1 MIIKKNYFEKI
12 DYKFFIL
19 LLLLLLS
26 IFLANFSL
34 WYDISN
40 LYNIFLRLL
49 DGQVYFVDFYCHF
62 VAWPLYIFVPLL
74 KFFNLKIFIVFIS
87 VLTNLLFSYF
97 FIYNFNKI
105 SNLKFS
111 RFSFFICTFFFS
123 IPFGLGVVHLNE
135 LSLFLFLIGVTY
147 FLLDIKKISWISI
160 FLILNSFLI
169 KYSIAI
175 FLFLSFSISLIL
187 FILFSKSKNRNVYIK
202 VSFYYVCIYLI
213 SFLIFIFCLSY
224 ISGLSIRSIFNYFL
238 FDIWP
243 QLQKRNSFNLYNTPF
258 INQVHHFITTG
269 GLGSFLQ
276 LIFFLTYFAFIFDLF
291 RKLLRQF
298 ELKDLFSLFIVFAA
312 FFYYIELGRD
322 WNHKFFFFGIIFYL
336 YFYNKLKI
344 FKWRKEY
351 KINYVTFLF
360 LFFLCIVPLNER
372 FRFMSFI
379 GNKNISYKD
388 SFFQSSSIKGSEI
401 NIMLWRSQY
410 FTNYGMTDIKKQL
423 QDVELFLSKI
433 KQKKLFFVDETSS
446 IYSYLLN
453 LAPQDPSCSNGDLF
467 TPPRDSDIK
476 RKWLDIYFSKFAKD
490 ENSLLV
496 LCKFEDKFCTQ
507 GNVFSNVSKKFVTS
521 PMSFEN
527 YNEKELLNFINNLN
541 LIFKTKNFYVYSNY
555 KK

>member
-19 LLLLLLS
+19 LLFLLLS

-34 WYDISN
+34 WYDVSN

-135 LSLFLFLIGVTY
+135 LSLFLFLSGVTY

-187 FILFSKSKNRNVYIK
+187 FILFSKDKNRNIYIK

-243 QLQKRNSFNLYNTPF
+243 QLQKRNSFNLYNIPF

-344 FKWRKEY
+344 FKWRKQY

-410 FTNYGMTDIKKQL
+410 FTNYGVTDIKKQL

-433 KQKKLFFVDETSS
+433 KQKKLFFVDEPSS

-467 TPPRDSDIK
+467 TPPRDPDIK

-527 YNEKELLNFINNLN
+527 YNEKELLNFIDNLN